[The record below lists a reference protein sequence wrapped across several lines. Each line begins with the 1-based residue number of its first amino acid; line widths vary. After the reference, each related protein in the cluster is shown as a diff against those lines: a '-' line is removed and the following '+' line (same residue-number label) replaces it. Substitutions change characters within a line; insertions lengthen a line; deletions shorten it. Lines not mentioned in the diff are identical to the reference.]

1 MKSKRQ
7 ANFELLRIVAM
18 LMIIVLHYLNKGELL
33 TAYTTDRTVINYAA
47 HLIEAFCIV
56 AVNCYVLLSGYFL
69 VESAWRPGRVVS
81 LAPTKFKLDLLN
93 SYGIETIQIDQ
104 AAPEKHVKE
113 VFARFPYGVDAI
125 VDATGSA
132 SVLPGCFRLLKKR
145 GRLLQFSSTKDDEDI
160 TINPAYFYRK
170 ELH

>member
-1 MKSKRQ
+1 MKSERQ

-81 LAPTKFKLDLLN
+81 LA
-93 SYGIETIQIDQ
+93 GQIL
-104 AAPEKHVKE
+104 
-113 VFARFPYGVDAI
+113 FY
-125 VDATGSA
+125 
-132 SVLPGCFRLLKKR
+132 SVLIPVVLLCV
-145 GRLLQFSSTKDDEDI
+145 GVV
-160 TINPAYFYRK
+160 PAGALSVYDWLDYVIPV
-170 ELH
+170 ETEH